1 MSWALPCGRATPRM
15 SAAGAETL
23 LKEATPLLAAGAPL
37 FRVKSAE
44 AGLVKRFAEVETIEF
59 KS

>member
-1 MSWALPCGRATPRM
+1 MPRM

-23 LKEATPLLAAGAPL
+23 LNDATLALAAGAPL

-44 AGLVKRFAEVETIEF
+44 PGLVNSAAEVETSEF
-59 KS
+59 AS